1 MDRDG
6 IIKKFL
12 NGLPAR
18 FEVAKGD
25 VQLNAVLT
33 VADTSA
39 ANGSRRARSIER
51 LRYRLD

>member
-18 FEVAKGD
+18 FEVAEGD
-25 VQLNAVLT
+25 VQLNAVLI

-39 ANGSRRARSIER
+39 ANSQPRARSIER